1 MKIKI
6 LGKIWNLEF
15 RKLNKRRERGKC
27 DSPLSR
33 NKEIVIDERL
43 EGEEKLEVLIHEM
56 LHAAFW
62 NIDEEYIDKSAKDI
76 SHVLWRL
83 GYKNDS

>member
-6 LGKIWNLEF
+6 LDKIWELKF
-15 RKLNKRRERGKC
+15 LKLNKRHERGRC
-27 DSPLSR
+27 DSPFSP
-33 NKEIVIDERL
+33 NKKILIDSRL

-62 NIDEEYIDKSAKDI
+62 NIDEWYIDKSAKDI